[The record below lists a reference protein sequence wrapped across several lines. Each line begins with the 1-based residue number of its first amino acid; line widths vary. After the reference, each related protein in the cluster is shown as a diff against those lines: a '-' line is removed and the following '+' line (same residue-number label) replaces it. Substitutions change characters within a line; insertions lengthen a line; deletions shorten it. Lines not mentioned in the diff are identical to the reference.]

1 VKIDIGGFEIEFW
14 TLNKELWSF
23 SSDLTTPDGIVDLV
37 TDILN
42 FFIYFSAVVA
52 VGLIVYSGILYIT
65 ATGEPDKIQK
75 ATKALTAA
83 IIGMVIVFIARF
95 LVVFLLEQFLL

>member
-1 VKIDIGGFEIEFW
+1 MKIDIGGFEIEFW